1 MSGHSGISRD
11 HLVETQTTMVI
22 SIYSSD
28 SQVEEHRQKI
38 RSCLSVRKSLC
49 TQVTHFSGYPTLSCL
64 PCISTARLSLKSS
77 QKQYLK
83 QMPHIF
89 KERKDGGT
97 ITIKQIKQ
105 QESINREQNY
115 AEMKYEE

>member
-1 MSGHSGISRD
+1 MYTSHTFLRIPYIVLSALYIN
-11 HLVETQTTMVI
+11 
-22 SIYSSD
+22 
-28 SQVEEHRQKI
+28 SQAFIE
-38 RSCLSVRKSLC
+38 
-49 TQVTHFSGYPTLSCL
+49 
-64 PCISTARLSLKSS
+64 SS

-105 QESINREQNY
+105 QESINRGQNY